1 MLRIRNDEI
10 ETRTE
15 ILTRFPL
22 KIETEPTDLPTLE
35 VDSTKTLSG
44 ALSEYISYEIG

>member
-1 MLRIRNDEI
+1 MLRIRNDEV

-22 KIETEPTDLPTLE
+22 KKETEPTDLPTLG
-35 VDSTKTLSG
+35 VDSTNKDPKWGFERVHFL
-44 ALSEYISYEIG
+44 